1 MPIKLTWGQIFFY
14 GWHACISSG
23 IARTAKHFHLIHK
36 NPQSFK
42 TAQWR
47 TTWSWQ
53 WLALNLTTSCMWCPK
68 SWPFP
73 TFPSDK
79 QDGKVTPGNPV
90 SYLPVSV
97 YSGVFNFQALSICL
111 YNPSGTNESIIPAI
125 NFEAVDL
132 IEKLWFLYTQK
143 AFQTILTDPA
153 ELKL

>member
-1 MPIKLTWGQIFFY
+1 MRPNIFLWMTRMYFIWY
-14 GWHACISSG
+14 CLNCKAFSLDSRKPPKFQNCTMEDH
-23 IARTAKHFHLIHK
+23 
-36 NPQSFK
+36 
-42 TAQWR
+42 
-47 TTWSWQ
+47 WSWQ

-97 YSGVFNFQALSICL
+97 YSGIFNFQALSICL
-111 YNPSGTNESIIPAI
+111 YNPSGTNESIIRAI

-143 AFQTILTDPA
+143 AFQTISTDPA